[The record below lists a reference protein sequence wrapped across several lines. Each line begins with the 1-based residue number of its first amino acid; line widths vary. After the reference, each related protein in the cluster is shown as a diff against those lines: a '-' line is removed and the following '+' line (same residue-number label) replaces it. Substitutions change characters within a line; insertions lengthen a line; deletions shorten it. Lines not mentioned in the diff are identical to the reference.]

1 MSSNASKEALGLLQL
16 YIGNG
21 KGKTTAA
28 VGQAV
33 RAHGHG
39 LRVLFVQFLKGRQS
53 GESGA
58 LSLLGIEIRQVQ
70 DSEKFLFSMSE
81 EEKEHQKQRTQHALE
96 TLAGEISTGQYDL
109 VVLDEILD
117 ACSLS
122 LAGYETLYDLVAR
135 TKENHCEL
143 IFTGRGVPMKLYEL
157 ADYISEILPIK
168 HPYDKGITARE
179 GIEY

>member
-96 TLAGEISTGQYDL
+96 TLAGDL

-135 TKENHCEL
+135 AKENHCEL

>member
-1 MSSNASKEALGLLQL
+1 MSSNAPKETLGLLHL

-28 VGQAV
+28 IGQAV
-33 RAHGHG
+33 RARGYG
-39 LRVLFVQFLKGRQS
+39 LRVLFVQFLKGRYS
-53 GESGA
+53 GETEC
-58 LSLLGIEIRQVQ
+58 LSRLGIMVRKVQ

-81 EEKEHQKQRTQHALE
+81 EEKERQKQRTQYALKTIAE
-96 TLAGEISTGQYDL
+96 EISSGQYDL

-122 LAGYETLYDLVAR
+122 LAEYGTLYDIVSCA
-135 TKENHCEL
+135 KETHCEL
-143 IFTGRGVPMKLYEL
+143 VFTGRGVPMELYGL
-157 ADYISEILPIK
+157 ADYISEISPVK
-168 HPYDKGITARE
+168 HPYRKGVPARE